1 MRLFTALLPPGQ
13 VIDGP
18 GQLAHAVK
26 ELRSLAGAGQLR
38 WTDRANW
45 HITLAFYGEVADD
58 RLPGLHERLARAAR
72 RGHPIRLR
80 IAGGGSYGDRALWAG
95 LTDATQ
101 YRGRDGAEDGTQDGP
116 EESTRRRPVESVRRL
131 AATTAAA
138 GRRAGVERQE
148 PRRFHPH
155 LTVARARSSTAET
168 VDLSPYVTAL
178 RSFRGEPWTAGE
190 LALVRSNLPQSGQ
203 PGEQPRYEQV
213 AAWPLGG

>member
-1 MRLFTALLPPGQ
+1 MRLFTALLPPGH
-13 VIDGP
+13 VLDGP

-26 ELRSLAGAGQLR
+26 ELRSLEGAGQLR

-45 HITLAFYGEVADD
+45 HITLAFFGEVADD
-58 RLPGLHERLARAAR
+58 RLPELRERLSRAAH
-72 RGHPIRLR
+72 RGHPIPLR

-95 LTDATQ
+95 LVD
-101 YRGRDGAEDGTQDGP
+101 GPRDGPEGP
-116 EESTRRRPVESVRRL
+116 EESTRRLPVESVRRL
-131 AATTAAA
+131 AASTAAA